1 MFTHH
6 SVTAL
11 NPLTGEVN
19 NIDHLVTSC
28 SILAFTWV
36 LLWQTTRSHSLII
49 GWEIPLACF
58 SRQLYTSMK
67 RGKTASKSWIIKW
80 CFVQQVQIGIIALL
94 FKLICSAFTTE
105 LTHFSHWELPKST
118 QTFPTVRKYVSMT
131 CFAPRRCFQFGFR
144 CRARSRKCTLVL
156 LLPGH
161 RSQNTS
167 YSRANVVTGV

>member
-1 MFTHH
+1 MG
-6 SVTAL
+6 VTL
-11 NPLTGEVN
+11 TNHPLTF
-19 NIDHLVTSC
+19 NITTD
-28 SILAFTWV
+28 ANFT
-36 LLWQTTRSHSLII
+36 QARSHFVTLPFPVGFVNAFLII
-49 GWEIPLACF
+49 GWNTPLVCF
-58 SRQLYTSMK
+58 SRQLYNCMK
-67 RGKTASKSWIIKW
+67 EGKTASKSWIVKS
-80 CFVQQVQIGIIALL
+80 CFVQQVHLVQIIGIVALL

-105 LTHFSHWELPKST
+105 LTHFSHWELPESA

-131 CFAPRRCFQFGFR
+131 CFAPRRCFQFGSR